1 MTTVAELKKEA
12 KELKVK
18 GWWLLTKPE
27 LEACINVKKEE
38 LRIESPLS
46 HQEKIVARIEN
57 LSVVNTVTHEQ
68 LVAATIE
75 PEQIVAATVTQVA
88 PQGKGETV
96 EEYLARGGKITE
108 LPAPIFPAPKPTR
121 ESSAMKKNPVP
132 EKKAPRRVSKP
143 TLSEQGETKEK
154 RKPVKK
160 VKAEATRAPGSGS
173 LVTLASLVEASGIEA
188 RVARR
193 RLRNSDI
200 EKPGAQWEWEAGHA
214 DIAKVKEL
222 LK

>member
-12 KELKVK
+12 KDLKVK

-27 LEACINVKKEE
+27 LEVCINVKKEE
-38 LRIESPLS
+38 LRIEN
-46 HQEKIVARIEN
+46 VAGIIATVIE
-57 LSVVNTVTHEQ
+57 VKPEQ
-68 LVAATIE
+68 LVAATIGAS
-75 PEQIVAATVTQVA
+75 QIVAATVVL
-88 PQGKGETV
+88 PQGKQETP
-96 EEYLARGGKITE
+96 EEFLARGGKITE

-143 TLSEQGETKEK
+143 TLSEQGLTSEK
-154 RKPVKK
+154 RKPIKK
-160 VKAEATRAPGSGS
+160 VKAESTRAPGSGS
-173 LVTLASLVEASGIEA
+173 LVTLASLVEASNVEA
-188 RVARR
+188 RIARR
-193 RLRNSDI
+193 RLRNSEI
-200 EKPGAQWEWEAGHA
+200 EKPGAQWEWEAGHP